1 MAHTFGISPAADNAW
16 LEFIGYPDLD
26 RIDKAR
32 LLRSG
37 ARPDDWL
44 SNNFRSSPV
53 PRALVAAVRNNSR
66 RRLVSALKHTE
77 ATLVHLGDLAAPR
90 GEGYPALLG
99 GLQDAPLALFV
110 VGNTHA
116 LALPAVAVVGTRHPS
131 RDGARLAE
139 QLGYE
144 LAGAG
149 FAVVSGLAL
158 GVDAAAH
165 RGALRAGGVT
175 VAVMATGVDRVYPA
189 VHRQLAADICRSGA
203 LVSEFSPGV
212 APRRHHFPRRN
223 RTISGL
229 SLATVVVEAGRP
241 SGSLITASAAAQQ
254 GREVFAAPWS
264 LYHPGGEGCVHL
276 LADGAQLL
284 DTPRRLIDSLR
295 MSVQGW
301 LDIEVGRTP
310 SQPLGG
316 AARPTPNLP
325 DDAQH
330 LLNWL
335 GDAEMDLGDFMQ
347 GSSVSAP
354 RLRTLLTDLELQG
367 FIEQTAAGYRRL
379 R

>member
-16 LEFIGYPDLD
+16 LEFIGYPDLH
-26 RIDKAR
+26 RLEKAQ

-44 SNNFRSSPV
+44 TDNSPSSVV
-53 PRALVAAVRNNSR
+53 PKALVAAVRNSSGR
-66 RRLVSALKHTE
+66 RPVLALENTD
-77 ATLVHLGDLAAPR
+77 ATLVHLGDLVAPQ

-131 RDGARLAE
+131 RDGAHLAE

-158 GVDAAAH
+158 GIDAAAH

-175 VAVMATGVDRVYPA
+175 IAVMATGVDRVYPA

-284 DTPRRLIDSLR
+284 DTPTRLIDSLR

-301 LDIEVGRTP
+301 LDIEGGRTM
-310 SQPLGG
+310 SQSRDG
-316 AARPTPNLP
+316 AVRPVPGLP
-325 DDAQH
+325 ADAQH
-330 LLNWL
+330 LLDWL

-347 GSSVSAP
+347 GGSVSAP

>member
-16 LEFIGYPDLD
+16 LEFIDYPGLD
-26 RIDKAR
+26 RVEKAR

-44 SNNFRSSPV
+44 SDNFRSSPV
-53 PRALVAAVRNNSR
+53 PQALVAAVRNNSR
-66 RRLVSALKHTE
+66 RRPVSALNHTDVI
-77 ATLVHLGDLAAPR
+77 LVHLGDLAAPR

-189 VHRQLAADICRSGA
+189 AHRQLAADICRSGA

-295 MSVQGW
+295 MTVQGW
-301 LDIEVGRTP
+301 LDIEVGRTD
-310 SQPLGG
+310 SQPLDG
-316 AARPTPNLP
+316 AVRQAPGLP

-347 GSSVSAP
+347 GGSVSAP

>member
-16 LEFIGYPDLD
+16 LEFIGYPDLH
-26 RIDKAR
+26 RLEKAQ

-37 ARPDDWL
+37 ARPEDWL
-44 SNNFRSSPV
+44 TDNSPFSVV
-53 PRALVAAVRNNSR
+53 PKALVAAVRNSSGR
-66 RRLVSALKHTE
+66 RPVLALENTD
-77 ATLVHLGDLAAPR
+77 ATLVHLGDLVAPQ

-158 GVDAAAH
+158 GIDAAAH

-175 VAVMATGVDRVYPA
+175 IAVMATGVDRVYPA

-203 LVSEFSPGV
+203 LVSEFFPGV
-212 APRRHHFPRRN
+212 APRRYHFPRRN

-284 DTPRRLIDSLR
+284 DTPTRLIYSLR

-301 LDIEVGRTP
+301 LDIEGGRP
-310 SQPLGG
+310 VSQSLDG
-316 AARPTPNLP
+316 AVRPAPGLP
-325 DDAQH
+325 ADAQH

-347 GSSVSAP
+347 GGSVSAP